1 LLGHPVAVLANDRPN
16 PKLTTPAD
24 LAYVEFL
31 LSRARAEESR

>member
-1 LLGHPVAVLANDRPN
+1 VLANDRPN

-31 LSRARAEESR
+31 LARERAADRR